1 MALNSKQQ
9 KFVTE
14 YLQTFNATQSAAAAG
29 YSENTAYAQGARLL
43 KNAEI
48 AEAIS
53 QHLGA
58 SAMSADEVLQRLAE
72 QARSEHARYI
82 VTKPRLDM
90 VQMAL
95 DKKADL
101 IPAVID
107 ENGDIDVAQMAAD
120 GVLELYAPYI
130 INTAYVDL
138 DAMRRDDMMHLVKG
152 IKHTRDGLQVE
163 FYDAQAA
170 LQLIGKHHAL
180 FTEKQEVTGKN
191 GGPIEHVVKQ
201 DLSKLSVDEL
211 KAMRDMVVKMSDA
224 GTSTK

>member
-1 MALNSKQQ
+1 MALTAKQQ
-9 KFVTE
+9 LFIDR
-14 YLQTFNATQSAAAAG
+14 YLESFNATQA
-29 YSENTAYAQGARLL
+29 YDEAYAPKNKAVAASNGYRLL
-43 KNAEI
+43 RNADI
-48 AEAIS
+48 STAINERLS
-53 QHLGA
+53 A

-152 IKHTRDGLQVE
+152 IKRTRDGLQVE

-180 FTEKQEVTGKN
+180 FMDRSEVRN
-191 GGPIEHVVKQ
+191 YDI
-201 DLSKLSVDEL
+201 DLSKLTDEQLARVAAGEDVMKVIVDGYL
-211 KAMRDMVVKMSDA
+211 ASA
-224 GTSTK
+224 TSTG